1 MDYFTACM
9 SQPLSQH
16 CSTQNSPWAHPAICI
31 PRDGACTLRRPRRIG
46 GRRMS
51 RSRPTRAAPPQ
62 PPNQPA
68 RAYTPRPLP
77 TPVLPSP
84 PHHTHTLPAQRRPPR
99 SAARS
104 PAARSLVTTPRGRA
118 ARSLVTTPRG
128 RAARW
133 RRARRPPCRPAATR
147 RRGGAACPRLL
158 GVGGR
163 VRVGVGVRVRP
174 RGWGWGC
181 G

>member
-77 TPVLPSP
+77 TAVLASP

-99 SAARS
+99 SKLDEENRETS
-104 PAARSLVTTPRGRA
+104 YDQKRRMHTLLHGVTVSRR
-118 ARSLVTTPRG
+118 VTESV
-128 RAARW
+128 
-133 RRARRPPCRPAATR
+133 RARRDV
-147 RRGGAACPRLL
+147 
-158 GVGGR
+158 VGTSFLSAR
-163 VRVGVGVRVRP
+163 CFKVI
-174 RGWGWGC
+174 
-181 G
+181 